1 MKKSLISVAPMMDCT
16 DRHYRYF
23 ARLLTRHSLLYTE
36 MITSGA
42 IIHGDREKLLGYDA
56 FEHPLAIQLGGSNP
70 CELAQAA
77 KISEHYG
84 YAQINLNVGC
94 PSDRVQAGRFGAC
107 LMKEPQLVADCV
119 SAMRAAVTI
128 PVTVKTRIGVDEDD
142 SYEQLMNFV
151 KLVAQAGCRT
161 FIIHARKAWLKGLSP
176 RENRE
181 VPPLRYEVVYQLKR
195 DFPSLEIVIN
205 GGIKTVADIH
215 AHLECVDGAMI
226 GREAYA
232 NPWLL
237 TDFDKLIT
245 GECLQPPEIQS
256 VIAAY
261 LPYVA
266 KQLAAGVRLRALTR
280 HLMGLFRGQPRGKHW
295 RRYLSENSGFDER
308 GVDVIRAALRVQA
321 AIDDC
326 QPLNSLL

>member
-1 MKKSLISVAPMMDCT
+1 MKKPLISVAPMMDCT

-23 ARLLTRHSLLYTE
+23 ARLLSRHTLLYTE
-36 MITSGA
+36 MVTSGA
-42 IIHGDREKLLGYDA
+42 IIHGDREKLLGYEA
-56 FEHPLAIQLGGSNP
+56 FEHPLAMQLGGSNP
-70 CELAQAA
+70 RELAEAA
-77 KISEHYG
+77 KISEDYG

-107 LMKEPQLVADCV
+107 LMKEPQLVADCI
-119 SAMRAAVTI
+119 SAMRAVVSL
-128 PVTVKTRIGVDEDD
+128 PVTVKTRIGVDAQD
-142 SYEQLMNFV
+142 SYEQLVNFTE
-151 KLVAQAGCRT
+151 LVAQAECRT
-161 FIIHARKAWLKGLSP
+161 FVVHARKAWLNGLSP

-215 AHLECVDGAMI
+215 THLRFVDGVMV

-237 TDFDKLIT
+237 TNFDKIIT
-245 GECLQPPEIQS
+245 GECLQPAEIKS

-261 LPYVA
+261 LPYVT

-280 HLMGLFRGQPRGKHW
+280 HLMGLFRGQPRGKYW
-295 RRYLSENSGFDER
+295 RRYLSENSGSDAR
-308 GVDVIRAALRVQA
+308 GVEVIREALRLQA
-321 AIDDC
+321 FG
-326 QPLNSLL
+326 S